1 MARLPTPQV
10 RIVEVGPR
18 DGLQSIKDAISTETK
33 IQFIQKLH
41 RAGLRAIELTSVV
54 SPHRVPQLADC
65 QQVLAH
71 PATKGL
77 LAESKN
83 LRLPV
88 LVPNTKGLDVALSH
102 GVKEVAVFISA
113 TEGFSKANINSTVQQ
128 GIERARRVARKA
140 IDSGI
145 AVRGYVSCIFV
156 DPYNGRTEPS
166 SVLRCAKELLDMG
179 CYEVSLGDTTGAGT
193 PAKVTSLIRYLE
205 RGGIPLDRLA
215 GHFHDTHGQ
224 GTVNVLQAYLCGIRV
239 FDASAGGLGGCPFA
253 PGAKGN
259 VSTED
264 LVFMF
269 HNAGINTGVNLA
281 ELVETGKWITERL
294 RQPGSRSSQT
304 KQFQSREQK
313 LRLPTFRSMLHV
325 KQSWPRSKPTKH
337 IHIHQSGHDIK
348 IVLDQPK
355 SGNALTKS
363 MISELTNCFK
373 THNSNPCI
381 SRIILTGTGRYFC
394 AGLDMPKRNGF
405 TSSQTQFDDLMQLFE
420 TIDQSPKTVIAC
432 LNGHARGAGAALAFV
447 CKRRII
453 VKGAAIELG
462 ETRRKTLPGF
472 VYRYTRLGWNGSMS
486 VLSARPING
495 SELKI
500 LGLVGEIVDG
510 QEELWIK
517 LETSTSG
524 KGVLEQVPVPTAKK
538 LIQAEPC

>member
-1 MARLPTPQV
+1 MARLTPQV

-33 IQFIQKLH
+33 VQLIQRLH
-41 RAGLRAIELTSVV
+41 GAGLRAIELTSVV
-54 SPHRVPQLADC
+54 SPRRVPQLADC
-65 QQVLAH
+65 QQVLAD
-71 PATKGL
+71 PVIKGL
-77 LAESKN
+77 LADARGD

-88 LVPNTKGLDVALSH
+88 LVPNTRGLDVAISH

-113 TEGFSKANINSTVQQ
+113 TEGFSKANINGTVQQ

-145 AVRGYVSCIFV
+145 SVRGYVSCIFV
-156 DPYNGRTEPS
+156 DPYNGLTEPS

-193 PAKVTSLIRYLE
+193 PAKVTSLVRYLE
-205 RGGIPLDRLA
+205 KGGIPLDRLA

-269 HNAGINTGVNLA
+269 HNAGIDTGVNLA
-281 ELVETGKWITERL
+281 KLVETGKWIAERL
-294 RQPGSRSSQT
+294 RQPGSRSSQSMRNI
-304 KQFQSREQK
+304 QPRGRE
-313 LRLPTFRSMLHV
+313 LRLPAFRSMIYM
-325 KQSWPRSKPTKH
+325 KQSWQRPKPTTKN
-337 IHIHQSGHDIK
+337 IHFYQTGDDIK
-348 IVLDQPK
+348 IVLNQPN
-355 SGNALTKS
+355 SGNALTKL
-363 MISELTNCFK
+363 MISELIDCIR
-373 THNSNPCI
+373 THNSNPCV

-394 AGLDMPKRNGF
+394 AGLDMPRRNGI
-405 TSSQTQFDDLMQLFE
+405 TTQFDDLMQLFE

-447 CKRRII
+447 CDRRIM
-453 VKGAAIELG
+453 VKGATIELC
-462 ETRRKTLPGF
+462 ETRPKRFPGL
-472 VYRYTRLGWNGSMS
+472 VYRYTGLGWNGSTPD
-486 VLSARPING
+486 LSARPISG

-500 LGLVGEIVDG
+500 LGLVGEIADG
-510 QEELWIK
+510 QEDLQIK
-517 LETSTSG
+517 LEMYTNGQGGSE
-524 KGVLEQVPVPTAKK
+524 KVLVPTTTK
-538 LIQAEPC
+538 LSIERTGS